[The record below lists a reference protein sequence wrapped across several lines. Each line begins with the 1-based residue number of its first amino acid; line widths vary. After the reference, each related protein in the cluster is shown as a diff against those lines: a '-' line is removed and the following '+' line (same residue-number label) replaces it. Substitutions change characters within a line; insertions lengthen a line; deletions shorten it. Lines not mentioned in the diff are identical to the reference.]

1 MYSKVNVGGHPL
13 HTMLV
18 GIPITLYLVTF
29 GCFLAVALGAEPM
42 WFRIGVYANLAG
54 VIAVLIVAVPGFIDW
69 AFGVPT
75 GSPAKATGMW
85 HMALNLVALVPF
97 AINVFLEWGNRHDAN
112 PAATTAA
119 ILCGLGVVL
128 TGVAGY
134 LGGELVLKHHVGVQ
148 LTAEQQRLEPRA
160 NPRVERHDPTL

>member
-1 MYSKVNVGGHPL
+1 VNVGGHPL

-29 GCFLAVALGAEPM
+29 GCFVASALGAEAM

-54 VIAVLIVAVPGFIDW
+54 VIAVVLVSIPGFIDW

-85 HMALNLVALVPF
+85 HMAFNLVALIPF
-97 AINVFLEWGNRHDAN
+97 AVNVFLQWGDRHSAD
-112 PAATTAA
+112 PATTAA
-119 ILCGLGVVL
+119 VVL
-128 TGVAGY
+128 TGVGVALTGVAGF

-160 NPRVERHDPTL
+160 NPRVERRDPTH